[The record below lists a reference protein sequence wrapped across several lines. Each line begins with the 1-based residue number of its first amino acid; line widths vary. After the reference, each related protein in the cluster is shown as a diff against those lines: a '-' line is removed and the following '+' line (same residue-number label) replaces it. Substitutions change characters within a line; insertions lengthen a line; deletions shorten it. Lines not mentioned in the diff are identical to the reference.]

1 MIQAEPILERLIMI
15 FGRRIHWGR
24 RELEVLPLSR
34 LFRMRA
40 HLSEPEYDE
49 PRYVVPRLR

>member
-1 MIQAEPILERLIMI
+1 MIQAEPMLERLLMI

-34 LFRMRA
+34 VIRMRA
-40 HLSEPEYDE
+40 HLSEPYYDE